1 MSKPIPARQV
11 RIKTF
16 SEMMADGILSFVD
29 SGGDPLVNT
38 DKALSTFVY
47 VDTGED
53 VPRDALV
60 VPWGSD
66 VPEQKLRALEDIL
79 GKFAKSK
86 GWDYMEIGD
95 EE

>member
-1 MSKPIPARQV
+1 MSKPIRARQV

-29 SGGDPLVNT
+29 SGGDPLVDT

-66 VPEQKLRALEDIL
+66 VPEEKLRRLEDIL
-79 GKFAKSK
+79 GNYADSL
-86 GWDYMEIGD
+86 GWDYMSIGD
-95 EE
+95 EH